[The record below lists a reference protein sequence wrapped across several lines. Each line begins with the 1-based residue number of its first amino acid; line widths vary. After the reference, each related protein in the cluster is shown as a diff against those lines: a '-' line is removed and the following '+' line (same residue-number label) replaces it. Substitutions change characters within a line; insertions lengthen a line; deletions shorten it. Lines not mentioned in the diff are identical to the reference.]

1 MAKSNADTLRKLAFF
16 STLPETLVW
25 HLGRAAER
33 RALAQDEILFREGDP
48 RTIFAVIVSGN
59 IDIEKTVEGSAAR
72 IASLGAGEVIGEGV
86 LLEEG
91 VHRSV
96 GRATESTELFV
107 FKREPLMKLLKD
119 QPALYAALL
128 ARTAKIMNDRIRN
141 ANANLL
147 DTRTDWP
154 TGRAEVRRW
163 IEGIAD
169 MAESM
174 GADKA
179 IQAAR
184 EALDAGRDISSLAPN
199 AAAK

>member
-16 STLPETLVW
+16 SSLPETLVW

-33 RALAQDEILFREGDP
+33 RSLAQDEVLFREGEP
-48 RTIFAVIVSGN
+48 RTLFGVIVSGN
-59 IDIEKTVEGSAAR
+59 IDIEKQVAGSSAL

-96 GRATESTELFV
+96 GRATEPTELFV
-107 FKREPLMKLLKD
+107 FRREPLMKLLKD

-128 ARTAKIMNDRIRN
+128 APTARIMNDRIRN

-147 DTRTDWP
+147 DTRTDWS
-154 TGRAEVRRW
+154 TGRGEVRRW
-163 IEGIAD
+163 IDGIAE

-174 GADKA
+174 GAEKA

-184 EALDAGRDISSLAPN
+184 EALDAGRDISSLASN
-199 AAAK
+199 AASK